1 MNELQSLVSKHPFI
15 PNSFR
20 TNLGPWVASRYAGRR
35 MLLKPVLSNSVH
47 GTGRTEKQARMLEL
61 VRQLL
66 PDIEEPL
73 MLTLNKNV
81 CCGKHKDNKN
91 ASDFSYI
98 MFFGDYEGGELIV
111 EEPKGDRILSER
123 NVWHKFCGRDHFHY
137 NLPHTGTKYSIVAYS
152 QNGKSK

>member
-1 MNELQSLVSKHPFI
+1 MYKFEMNELQSLVSKHPFI
-15 PNSFR
+15 PNYFR
-20 TNLGPWVASRYAGRR
+20 ANIGDWVASRYAGRR

-47 GTGRTEKQARMLEL
+47 GTGRTKKQARMLEL

-91 ASDFSYI
+91 ASNFSYI
-98 MFFGDYEGGELIV
+98 
-111 EEPKGDRILSER
+111 
-123 NVWHKFCGRDHFHY
+123 
-137 NLPHTGTKYSIVAYS
+137 
-152 QNGKSK
+152 